1 MRGIDLAER
10 YPIVPFDPNSEPTP
24 VYWLIEDLWQLGKIN
39 AMFGREKSGKSRLLG
54 WLLAALLSE
63 RDVLGLGTRRV
74 KRILYLAGEETQ
86 DDITTRLKRY
96 LRLQSVEPG
105 ELPLDFIEAA
115 AMRLDFDWQ
124 REWMEKQLLNGE
136 YDVLVIDPLR
146 RVHGADENKST
157 EMAGFH
163 NDLRRWSNRH
173 GITTVLLHHTGRLQP
188 DADMD
193 RIATWGRGTTDLAAI
208 VDTAQFVDRVNA
220 RNIRLLRA
228 GRFPPLEPL
237 HIVDA
242 SDTEGFYAAVR

>member
-1 MRGIDLAER
+1 MRGIDLSER
-10 YPIVPFDPNSEPTP
+10 YPIVPFDPNAEPTP
-24 VYWLIEDLWQLGKIN
+24 VFWLVEDLWQLGKIN
-39 AMFGREKSGKSRLLG
+39 AVFGREKSGKSRLLN

-63 RDVLGLGTRRV
+63 QPALGLGTRRV

-96 LRLQSVEPG
+96 LRLLLVG
-105 ELPLDFIEAA
+105 YDTLPLDFIEAA

-124 REWMEKQLLNGE
+124 REWLEKQLLTGE

-163 NDLRRWSNRH
+163 NDLRRWSNHH
-173 GITTVLLHHTGRLQP
+173 GITTILLHHTGRLQP

-208 VDTAQFVDRVNA
+208 VDTAAFVDRVSA

-228 GRFPPLEPL
+228 GRFPPLPPL
-237 HIVDA
+237 HIIDD
-242 SDTEGFYAAVR
+242 SDKGGFHAAVE